1 MTSASILIVLI
12 VATIVG
18 SLTGMV
24 LADSVSVFA
33 LGLAAGFLGV
43 IAAAIVRN
51 YVLVRLASAGPDDS
65 GIPGLVVIFSLVS
78 SIAGSLAAEDIGESV
93 LHLSDAMIGAFAGLL
108 SAVLMI
114 MLMVTYHMNPDKRGN
129 RL

>member
-12 VATIVG
+12 VATVVG
-18 SLTGMV
+18 ALTGMV
-24 LADSVSVFA
+24 LGDSVSVFA

-51 YVLVRLASAGPDDS
+51 YVLVRVASAGPDDS

-78 SIAGSLAAEDIGESV
+78 SIAGSLAAEEIGERV
-93 LHLSDAMIGAFAGLL
+93 LHLSTAMLGAFAGLL
-108 SAVLMI
+108 SAVLMS
-114 MLMVTYHMNPDKRGN
+114 MLMVTYHMNPDKQGN
-129 RL
+129 RP

>member
-12 VATIVG
+12 VATVVG
-18 SLTGMV
+18 ALTGMV
-24 LADSVSVFA
+24 LGDSVGVFV

-51 YVLVRLASAGPDDS
+51 YVLVRVASAGPDDS

-78 SIAGSLAAEDIGESV
+78 SIAGSLAAEEIGERV
-93 LHLSDAMIGAFAGLL
+93 LHLSTAMLGAFAGLL
-108 SAVLMI
+108 
-114 MLMVTYHMNPDKRGN
+114 
-129 RL
+129 